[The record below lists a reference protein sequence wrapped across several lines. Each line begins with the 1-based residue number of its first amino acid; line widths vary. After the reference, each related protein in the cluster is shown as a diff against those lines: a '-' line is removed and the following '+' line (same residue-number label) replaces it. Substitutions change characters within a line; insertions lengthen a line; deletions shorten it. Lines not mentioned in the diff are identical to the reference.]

1 MCDQLMTSG
10 LGENSRMGENVH
22 LCCHHEEANEE
33 GGVVENVRL
42 VKNYDHHTH
51 VYFFLLL

>member
-1 MCDQLMTSG
+1 MTSG